1 MNSIKRKVK
10 NGETALG
17 CFIGLYSPALA
28 EIAGYAGF
36 DFVVIDNE
44 HGSFSWGEVEHM
56 IQACESAEVVP
67 FVRVPSS
74 DPVYILKALD
84 RGAKGIHVP
93 QVQTAEE
100 AEKIVK
106 AAHYPPGGT
115 RGAAY
120 SIRAAKYGLG
130 GGSAYL
136 EQSNEDV
143 FIAVHIESPGAVK
156 EVEGIIASGVDMVYI
171 GPTDLSV
178 SAGRAKEG
186 ASHPDVVQMIQTV
199 FETGDRKKADVGIQ
213 VANIEELK
221 AGSEKGARYMCIAI
235 NALIN
240 PAIKKYVDE
249 ARSGQ

>member
-1 MNSIKRKVK
+1 MNAIKQKVK

-56 IQACESAEVVP
+56 IQACESAKVVP
-67 FVRVPSS
+67 FVRVPDS
-74 DPVYILKALD
+74 DPISILKALD

-106 AAHYPPGGT
+106 AAHYPPNGT

-120 SIRAAKYGLG
+120 SVRAAKYGLG

-143 FIAVHIESPGAVK
+143 FIAVHIESPAAVK
-156 EVEGIIASGVDMVYI
+156 EVKSIIASGVDMVYI

-178 SAGRAKEG
+178 SAGRAEQG
-186 ASHPDVVQMIQTV
+186 ASHPDVEHMIQTV
-199 FETGDRKKADVGIQ
+199 FEAGRAENADVGIQ
-213 VANIEELK
+213 VANLEELK
-221 AGSEKGARYMCIAI
+221 AGREKGARYMCIAI

-240 PAIKKYVDE
+240 PAIKKYVE
-249 ARSGQ
+249 GARSGR